1 MFNVSTHTAAAVH
14 NARDAAS
21 KAEKAT
27 GKVASTMTALF
38 VAFIAADPTLSL
50 KAISTLVGEKVP
62 QSKSGGVAAVH
73 KSRANTFFKDAANM
87 TAARAAI
94 PSPEAMEPEA
104 FQAAVATYAATLN
117 PRKWIEEQKAATAA
131 TAAAQTEARVD
142 NAREPG
148 EAEEGDEGDAPLN
161 AGFDPVLSA
170 VTEAKRA
177 IANLREMLRN
187 VDETVVTNATAGLLD
202 IGSAVEAALAVGEE
216 VAEKIAA

>member
-50 KAISTLVGEKVP
+50 KAISALVGDKVP

-73 KSRANTFFKDAANM
+73 KSRANTFFKDAGNM
-87 TAARAAI
+87 AAARAAI

-104 FQAAVATYAATLN
+104 FQAAVTEYAKGIN
-117 PRKWIEEQKAATAA
+117 PRKWIEEQKAAEKAA
-131 TAAAQTEARVD
+131 TTAGAEAKAD
-142 NAREPG
+142 NVRED
-148 EAEEGDEGDAPLN
+148 GDDEQAEGDAPLN

-187 VDETVVTNATAGLLD
+187 VDEEVVINATAGLLD
-202 IGSAVEAALAVGEE
+202 IGSAVEAALGTAGE
-216 VAEKIAA
+216 VTLAEAA

>member
-1 MFNVSTHTAAAVH
+1 MFNVQTHTASAVH
-14 NARDAAS
+14 NARSAAS
-21 KAEKAT
+21 QAEKAT

-73 KSRANTFFKDAANM
+73 KSRANTFFKDDANM

-104 FQAAVATYAATLN
+104 FQKAVETYAKGLN
-117 PRKWIEEQKAATAA
+117 PRKWIEDRKATATA
-131 TAAAQTEARVD
+131 TATAQEQAKAD
-142 NAREPG
+142 NVREPG
-148 EAEEGDEGDAPLN
+148 DDEQAEGDAPLN

-170 VTEAKRA
+170 QTEALRA
-177 IANLREMLRN
+177 IANLREMLS
-187 VDETVVTNATAGLLD
+187 NADAQ
-202 IGSAVEAALAVGEE
+202 
-216 VAEKIAA
+216 VAEDALNALQRVFDSAGIALTGDVPAAIAA